1 MANQLSPPPGLEF
14 VPWLEGVIQ
23 NGWAACACALAVA
36 FYFFRQWRISEDKR
50 FAAMEA
56 QNKLADRVTLVM
68 ERLERKAERRP

>member
-1 MANQLSPPPGLEF
+1 MAQQLLPPAGLEF
-14 VPWLEGVIQ
+14 VPWLQGLVQ
-23 NGWAACACALAVA
+23 DGWAATALALGLA
-36 FYFFRQWRISEDKR
+36 AYFFRQWRLSEDKR